1 MQTDLRGGDR
11 ALREEERIFLVVWIL
26 NFLIAILYFLW
37 GTQILEPV

>member
-1 MQTDLRGGDR
+1 M
-11 ALREEERIFLVVWIL
+11 REEERIFLVVWIL